1 MFLDSSTVRM
11 SAMPFA
17 VFALSVNARSVER
30 EDVRRTR
37 SKSRKH
43 LPPVSVITHGLYHC
57 MDVQNVTR
65 EDQHGTR
72 GCTLDCT

>member
-30 EDVRRTR
+30 EDVRAANRE
-37 SKSRKH
+37 SICPQLVLSLMVCIH
-43 LPPVSVITHGLYHC
+43 
-57 MDVQNVTR
+57 VQNVTR

-72 GCTLDCT
+72 GCTLVCT